1 MSVPAREP
9 RIDLHMHSIHSDG
22 GHSPAELLPM
32 ALSAGLSAMA
42 LTDHDTVS
50 GIPELVEAARGSGIE
65 IVTGVELSS
74 SAGKSDLHILG
85 YLFDPLDETLVREL
99 ERFQTG
105 RRERVIEMVR
115 ILNGLGIEITLEDV
129 LRQAAGGVLGRPHVA
144 HALLEQGFVETFDEA
159 FRKFL
164 GQHARAFVPKP
175 HFEPRQALE
184 LIRSAGG
191 VPVLAHPGTAN
202 RDELIPELADMGL
215 AGIEAWHPK
224 HNPVQVV
231 EYRRLAA
238 ELGLVATG
246 GSDFHGSIMGNV
258 TVGISDVPAAV
269 LAALR
274 DRL

>member
-9 RIDLHMHSIHSDG
+9 RIDLHMHSTHSDG
-22 GHSPAELLPM
+22 AHLPAELVPM
-32 ALSAGLSAMA
+32 ALKAGVSALS

-50 GIPELVEAARGSGIE
+50 GIPELVRAAEGTGIE

-74 SAGKSDLHILG
+74 SAGRSDLHILG
-85 YLFDPLDETLVREL
+85 YLFDPENEVLVREL
-99 ERFQTG
+99 ERFRTG
-105 RRERVIEMVR
+105 RRERVVEMVR
-115 ILNGLGIEITLEDV
+115 ILNHLGIEITFEDV
-129 LRQAAGGVLGRPHVA
+129 LRQAGGAALGRPHVA

-175 HFEPRQALE
+175 HFEPRQALA

-202 RDELIPELADMGL
+202 RDELIPELADQGL

-224 HNPVQVV
+224 HSPTQVV
-231 EYRRLAA
+231 EYRRLAG
-238 ELGLVATG
+238 ELGLVASG
-246 GSDFHGSIMGNV
+246 GSDFHGSSMGNV